1 MRLQSSAAFWA
12 ILASASPLGIDAKQG
27 QGLRRQLASNDCTIM
42 AAEALS
48 VTGGEDP
55 DMILECELDPD
66 DADGISGI
74 SVPIEAT
81 QEQLNALRGMIK
93 SGKVNPG
100 RDKLKIAGAKIDGKG
115 VHFPPG
121 LDIANEVRENNMED
135 VGRRRLVAT
144 TGDLKML
151 LVKVTDVGGLTY
163 PDSPALMR

>member
-12 ILASASPLGIDAKQG
+12 ILASASPLGIDAKR
-27 QGLRRQLASNDCTIM
+27 GLRRQLASNECTIM

-81 QEQLNALRGMIK
+81 QEQLNALRGVIE

-100 RDKLKIAGAKIDGKG
+100 RDRLNTSGAKIDGKV

-121 LDIANEVRENNMED
+121 LDIANEVRKNNLED

-144 TGDLKML
+144 TGNLKML